1 MPQLNRLA
9 ISENSLL
16 VKDTMVKLFEIDN
29 ERDFRIVRETYAMS
43 QELNVRC
50 QERQEQ
56 IMEMQSFLHVST
68 ILAESYNLLKE
79 LRDYEIEKCKEL
91 MKSISK
97 TQLKVLKKISFIA
110 KLRH

>member
-29 ERDFRIVRETYAMS
+29 ERDFRIVRETYAMY

-50 QERQEQ
+50 QERQEKM
-56 IMEMQSFLHVST
+56 MEMQSFLYVST

-79 LRDYEIEKCKEL
+79 LQDCEL
-91 MKSISK
+91 
-97 TQLKVLKKISFIA
+97 
-110 KLRH
+110 